1 MAYKIE
7 LSLKLKQQSN
17 ITHTIDDI
25 INNSYKHSCVNH
37 YVNYEYVYKKKI
49 VIRNSC
55 VISLTFDDDPKE
67 ISRFIRKIKQNRTIS
82 IECIYYDDTTKELL
96 YASKQYLNIMEKS
109 QMKDYLERKKDGLLD
124 TES

>member
-25 INNSYKHSCVNH
+25 ISNSYKHACVNH

-55 VISLTFDDDPKE
+55 VISLTFDDEPKE
-67 ISRFIRKIKQNRTIS
+67 MFVIK
-82 IECIYYDDTTKELL
+82 DDPVVVSTPASAFKFSLSTK
-96 YASKQYLNIMEKS
+96 SS
-109 QMKDYLERKKDGLLD
+109 H
-124 TES
+124 